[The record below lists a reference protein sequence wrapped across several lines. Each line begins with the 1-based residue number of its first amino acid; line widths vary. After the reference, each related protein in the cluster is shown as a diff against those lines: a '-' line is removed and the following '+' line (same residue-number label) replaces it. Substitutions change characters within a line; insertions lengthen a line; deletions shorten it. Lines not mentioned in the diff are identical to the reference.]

1 MINDENFED
10 RPPCLLPDDIS
21 RRVIHDNDTNKP
33 VYFSPFLHSSD
44 RIRLRHPIAGP
55 YHTGQRVAVSYY
67 QWTPLILAIAAFLFH
82 VPYIVWHI
90 MAVSSGMPLESMLSA
105 AREVS
110 KVQKDGGS
118 RDGFINDILFR

>member
-1 MINDENFED
+1 M
-10 RPPCLLPDDIS
+10 
-21 RRVIHDNDTNKP
+21 
-33 VYFSPFLHSSD
+33 
-44 RIRLRHPIAGP
+44 
-55 YHTGQRVAVSYY
+55 SYY

-82 VPYIVWHI
+82 LPYIVWHI

-118 RDGFINDILFR
+118 RDGYIADILFR

>member
-1 MINDENFED
+1 MKIWKTDPT
-10 RPPCLLPDDIS
+10 RLI
-21 RRVIHDNDTNKP
+21 RRKKSILMKILVSIF
-33 VYFSPFLHSSD
+33 FSN
-44 RIRLRHPIAGP
+44 HPITLTYDHPITGP

-82 VPYIVWHI
+82 LPYIVWHI